1 MCVCENDKSK
11 GLQAKLHDFS
21 LFYGASFFGGKNR
34 KSCDESF
41 MRSLSYW
48 VILLLSCGVLAFRHV
63 NVCAYVP
70 AWCQVV
76 FVVLPSGWHSDVGRV
91 ELLQVT
97 NALTE
102 EDLFTVAT
110 QSPNNNPLALAC
122 TRDQLQGNGPI
133 DLDPTPSSEEMPRKW
148 HAVDRIE

>member
-1 MCVCENDKSK
+1 MCLRDV
-11 GLQAKLHDFS
+11 
-21 LFYGASFFGGKNR
+21 R
-34 KSCDESF
+34 
-41 MRSLSYW
+41 LS
-48 VILLLSCGVLAFRHV
+48 
-63 NVCAYVP
+63 
-70 AWCQVV
+70 

-133 DLDPTPSSEEMPRKW
+133 DLDPIPSSEEMPRN
-148 HAVDRIE
+148 